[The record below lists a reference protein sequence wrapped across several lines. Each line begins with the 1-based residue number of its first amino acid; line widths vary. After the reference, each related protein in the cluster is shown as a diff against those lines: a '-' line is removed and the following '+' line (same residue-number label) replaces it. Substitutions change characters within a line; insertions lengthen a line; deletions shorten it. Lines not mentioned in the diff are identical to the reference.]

1 MNIYGGFL
9 VPGTG
14 LEPAHPCERC
24 DLNTVRLPISPPG
37 QVFQGCKLKKNIG
50 AVFLFTKSHL
60 LKPSFPLTGHQ
71 TTTPYISIVHPTPY
85 FKTAILIY
93 HSHIVCGN
101 KCTTIGIG

>member
-37 QVFQGCKLKKNIG
+37 LFLCKIANIENYKVS
-50 AVFLFTKSHL
+50 AQNLSAKLIQLFPAL
-60 LKPSFPLTGHQ
+60 PPR
-71 TTTPYISIVHPTPY
+71 
-85 FKTAILIY
+85 
-93 HSHIVCGN
+93 
-101 KCTTIGIG
+101 